1 MNILGLVSYAAIFT
15 AVRFIRKNR
24 EAVLI
29 DCVSYF
35 IYFANVAEFIHGILL
50 GHIKEYGID
59 MTIALVLTIFQVAI
73 PLLTGRMRGDKFP
86 ARILRKIDRI
96 HESVVRGFSIL
107 GIVGWTFLQIRSYM
121 LWGILFAVTCI
132 LNIVFVCMSDT
143 FYKSIREERMIQGI
157 AFLFSWSLCSIVLG
171 TGAIIDSSVN
181 VFVVACVLWIL
192 LLILY
197 TANGFDRN
205 EGTLFWVVT
214 SGVQDIKTVRFRLRR
229 MLKRFANNML
239 ACVVVV
245 FPILVVNTIE
255 FYYVNMNTLE
265 FRVSDFWGT
274 MLVQAILITLT
285 VAVFLT
291 CLSSGATKIIGSICM
306 GIAVAAYL
314 QVMIFNRDIG
324 ITDTHD
330 INWGAYQGKMI
341 INAIIWCACII
352 IPLVLYKIFARKA
365 FVAFKAV
372 MMILIVVQA
381 SAVVYDLVRCGGY
394 NNTAGARPT
403 EYYVSGEN
411 EFTVSGKKNIVVFI
425 LDTFSNDFLD
435 NMLDSY
441 PDELDYLKDFTYYD
455 NYDSKYDGTALA
467 MNYLLTGTEFD
478 NSVPCREYSKAAF
491 ESDKAQSFYSFFKK
505 QGYTC
510 NLYTDKDTA
519 GFVGT
524 LNIYGL
530 FDNVKKE
537 YAIDTV
543 SDRQK
548 IRKNI
553 LKGSL
558 YRWLPLALKRYR
570 LVVTTDFD
578 GCVSVAGRDDSGVKL
593 DEEFYSELK
602 NEGLELDNNA
612 GNFMI
617 YHFEGMHSFG
627 NDRYSKS
634 HNMAESARGNL
645 EDVYSYID
653 ELKKLGIYDNTSII
667 ITADHGV
674 HETKDGIQPIFFVK
688 RAGQTQEKI
697 HISNAPI
704 SAEEFMPTLVALAG
718 GDSSSYGSTIYD
730 YAEDSTRSRTVY
742 VRKKKQNI
750 SDVIRSDST
759 SSYVYLYGYTYD
771 GDKEALR
778 SKDDD
783 KPDIKLPLMDFWH

>member
-1 MNILGLVSYAAIFT
+1 MNILGLIFCAAIFT

-73 PLLTGRMRGDKFP
+73 PLLTGRVKGDKLA

-96 HESVVRGFSIL
+96 HESVVSGFSIL

-181 VFVVACVLWIL
+181 VFVVACVLWVL
-192 LLILY
+192 FLILY
-197 TANGFDRN
+197 TAKAFDRN

-214 SGVQDIKTVRFRLRR
+214 SGILDIRGVRFRVRR
-229 MLKRFANNML
+229 MLKRFANNVL
-239 ACVVVV
+239 ACVVVA

-274 MLVQAILITLT
+274 MIIQAILITLT
-285 VAVFLT
+285 VAVFFT
-291 CLSSGATKIIGSICM
+291 CLSSGATKVIGSICM

-341 INAIIWCACII
+341 INAIIWCAGII
-352 IPLVLYKIFARKA
+352 IPLVLYKVFARKA

-467 MNYLLTGTEFD
+467 MNYLLTGIEFD

-491 ESDKAQSFYSFFKK
+491 ESDKARSFYSFFKQ

-524 LNIYGL
+524 SNIYGL

-543 SDRQK
+543 SDRQR
-548 IRKNI
+548 IRQNI

-602 NEGLELDNNA
+602 NEGLELDDNA

>member
-1 MNILGLVSYAAIFT
+1 MNILGLVFYAAIFT

-478 NSVPCREYSKAAF
+478 NSVHCREYSKAAF

-524 LNIYGL
+524 SNIYGL

-548 IRKNI
+548 IRQNI

-593 DEEFYSELK
+593 NEEFYSELGDD
-602 NEGLELDNNA
+602 GLELDNNA

-627 NDRYSKS
+627 NDRYSKT
-634 HNMAESARGNL
+634 HNMAESARKNL

>member
-1 MNILGLVSYAAIFT
+1 MNIWELFLCAVFFT
-15 AVRFIRKNR
+15 VVRFFIKKRKV
-24 EAVLI
+24 VLLDGI
-29 DCVSYF
+29 SYF
-35 IYFANVAEFIHGILL
+35 IYFANIIEFIHGMLL
-50 GHIKEYGID
+50 GHIKERFID
-59 MTIALVLTIFQVAI
+59 IIIFVVLGFSQIIVPIVVAKI
-73 PLLTGRMRGDKFP
+73 KTGGWLKCLLKNVGRF
-86 ARILRKIDRI
+86 
-96 HESVVRGFSIL
+96 HESLVGGFIIF
-107 GIVGWTFLQIRSYM
+107 GIIGWTFLQIRSYI
-121 LWGILFAVTCI
+121 LWIILYVLAI
-132 LNIVFVCMSDT
+132 ALNIVFVCMSYD
-143 FYKSIREERMIQGI
+143 FYKTVREERMIQVI
-157 AFLFSWSLCSIVLG
+157 AFLCSWGLCSIKLG
-171 TGAIIDSSVN
+171 RWAIIDSSVN
-181 VFVVACVLWIL
+181 VFVVTCVLWIL

-197 TANGFDRN
+197 TARAFDCN
-205 EGTLFWVVT
+205 EGTLFWVLSSTIIDVKNT
-214 SGVQDIKTVRFRLRR
+214 RFRGRR
-229 MLKRFANNML
+229 MFKRFLNSML
-239 ACVVVV
+239 SCFVVV

-274 MLVQAILITLT
+274 MIIQAILITLT
-285 VAVFLT
+285 IAALFT

-330 INWGAYQGKMI
+330 INWEAYHGKMI
-341 INAIIWCACII
+341 VNALIWCACII
-352 IPLVLYKIFARKA
+352 IPLVLYKKFDRKA
-365 FVAFKAV
+365 FVVFKV
-372 MMILIVVQA
+372 TMMILIAVQM

-403 EYYVSGEN
+403 EYYISDEN
-411 EFTVSGKKNIVVFI
+411 ELTVSSKKNIIVFI
-425 LDTFSNDFLD
+425 LDTFSSDFLD

-467 MNYLLTGTEFD
+467 MNYLLTGIEFD

-491 ESDKAQSFYSFFKK
+491 ESDKAWSFYSFFKQ

-510 NLYTDKDTA
+510 NLYTDNDTA

-524 LNIYGL
+524 SNIYGL

-543 SDRQK
+543 SDCEK

-558 YRWLPLALKRYR
+558 YRWLPLALKKYR

-578 GCVSVAGRDDSGVKL
+578 GCVSVVGRDDSGVKL
-593 DEEFYSELK
+593 NEEFYSEL
-602 NEGLELDNNA
+602 EDDGLELADNT

-634 HNMAESARGNL
+634 HNMAESARKNL

-653 ELKKLGIYDNTSII
+653 ELKKLGIYDSTSII

-688 RAGQTQEKI
+688 KAGQTQEKI
-697 HISNAPI
+697 HISDAPI
-704 SAEEFMPTLVALAG
+704 SAEEFMPTLVTFAG
-718 GDSSSYGSTIYD
+718 GDSSLYGKTIYD
-730 YAEDSTRSRTVY
+730 YDEDSTRSRTVY

-759 SSYVYLYGYTYD
+759 SSYAYLYGYTYA
-771 GDKEALR
+771 GDKETLR

>member
-1 MNILGLVSYAAIFT
+1 MNILGLVFYAAIFT

-478 NSVPCREYSKAAF
+478 NSVHCREYSKAAF

-524 LNIYGL
+524 SNIYGL

-548 IRKNI
+548 IRQNI

-593 DEEFYSELK
+593 NEEFYSELGDD
-602 NEGLELDNNA
+602 GLELDNNA

-627 NDRYSKS
+627 NDRYSKT
-634 HNMAESARGNL
+634 HNMAESARKNL

-653 ELKKLGIYDNTSII
+653 KLKKLGIYDSTSII